1 MFEYLFYRLIGGAKA
16 ETQIIWFPTH
26 ISELDQVINHVDV
39 DVDVDVDI
47 DVYVH
52 AHVHVHVHIDLI
64 LYFLY
69 IFIQCNNVLTKFEP
83 ELGKRIKLNMFK
95 IFTFPYYL
103 EKNIKHKFL

>member
-1 MFEYLFYRLIGGAKA
+1 MFMIIKMFEYLFYRLIGGAKA

-52 AHVHVHVHIDLI
+52 AHVHTNLI
-64 LYFLY
+64 LYFL
-69 IFIQCNNVLTKFEP
+69 
-83 ELGKRIKLNMFK
+83 
-95 IFTFPYYL
+95 
-103 EKNIKHKFL
+103 